1 MFESVVVKELEEPA
15 PSIVALVEEATRRRG
30 EEPRRREAERSE
42 WEIREAERKRAEAQK
57 ESRAELLSIIQKWSV
72 AREFESFFQHL
83 ERGIKA
89 VDQPD
94 RSALLER
101 LARARSIFGGIDR
114 PEHFTEWLTPEEQ
127 LEEP

>member
-1 MFESVVVKELEEPA
+1 MSVQIRERVF
-15 PSIVALVEEATRRRG
+15 EEAI
-30 EEPRRREAERSE
+30 EMA
-42 WEIREAERKRAEAQK
+42 
-57 ESRAELLSIIQKWSV
+57 KWSV

-89 VDQPD
+89 VDRPD

-127 LEEP
+127 LEKP